1 MLGLVSVHTQQN
13 QLRFWKAWQFIDR
26 APNPVLA
33 MDGCY
38 LRKAEDL
45 RGPQAEPFARA
56 QQDGCKNDVAVTIW
70 NNQSKWSECSA
81 QELQKSIFGCK
92 EAAFHTKPS
101 TVHTFLAQYMQMP
114 SNACKCFCIT
124 LLKCWIFLISIQQD
138 NNVSFATFDAGLGS
152 WSFQRP
158 EIHQS
163 YPWPWAIWPWGW
175 FPRCFVDAC
184 EGEKRHS
191 MIVLS
196 RFQYGSKDQKW
207 FGCYWWFMVL
217 INLHWGGNKRI
228 TIEKVICSMNHWH
241 TC

>member
-1 MLGLVSVHTQQN
+1 MVVICAKLKICGDPKQSL
-13 QLRFWKAWQFIDR
+13 LRALSKMA
-26 APNPVLA
+26 A
-33 MDGCY
+33 
-38 LRKAEDL
+38 
-45 RGPQAEPFARA
+45 
-56 QQDGCKNDVAVTIW
+56 KNDVAVTIW

-92 EAAFHTKPS
+92 EAAFHIKPS

-114 SNACKCFCIT
+114 SNACKCLCIT

-184 EGEKRHS
+184 EGEKKAQHDC
-191 MIVLS
+191 
-196 RFQYGSKDQKW
+196 FK
-207 FGCYWWFMVL
+207 
-217 INLHWGGNKRI
+217 
-228 TIEKVICSMNHWH
+228 
-241 TC
+241 